1 MMNEQ
6 CNCVLLT
13 SIITDDS
20 HLSVLVA
27 ALRSVHQWFPL
38 GIHLGL
44 SCPTLKIIE
53 QNERGQ
59 VERCRIEMLDVWLKG
74 PEEKRSKH
82 YLQLALQQ
90 LSPEEHQVI
99 IHNMLTTTVLHVEE
113 FIMLHCKCIY
123 ILVL

>member
-1 MMNEQ
+1 MIIS
-6 CNCVLLT
+6 VLLT

-27 ALRSVHQWFPL
+27 ALSSVHQWFPL

-44 SCPTLKIIE
+44 SYPTLKTIE

-59 VERCRIEMLDVWLKG
+59 VEMCRIEMLDVWLKG
-74 PEEKRSKH
+74 PEEKRSKY

-99 IHNMLTTTVLHVEE
+99 IHIHSMLTTTVLHVEK
-113 FIMLHCKCIY
+113 FNMLHCKKMIY
-123 ILVL
+123 TFWF

>member
-1 MMNEQ
+1 MTNDNF
-6 CNCVLLT
+6 CIILT
-13 SIITDDS
+13 SIGTDDT

-27 ALRSVHQWFPL
+27 ALSSVHQWFLL

-44 SCPTLKIIE
+44 SHSTLKTIQ

-59 VERCRIEMLDVWLKG
+59 VEMCRIEMLDVWLKG
-74 PEEKRSKH
+74 PEEKRSKY

-99 IHNMLTTTVLHVEE
+99 IHAHTQLDNNYSTA
-113 FIMLHCKCIY
+113 CGGIY
-123 ILVL
+123 YASL